1 MSLEIITAVAE
12 LLGAIAVVSSLVY
25 LGLQTR
31 KSAVEDRARTI
42 HDISAS
48 FSDWQITIGTDP
60 DASRLWAVGI
70 GNFENLNEI
79 ERVQFLMIFGGV
91 NRILEDAFLQ
101 YKAGRMDEHIWKSY
115 ISTMV
120 FIGDTPGVREYF
132 ETRGHQHTK
141 DFIDMASDLK
151 VEAP

>member
-1 MSLEIITAVAE
+1 MLFT
-12 LLGAIAVVSSLVY
+12 
-25 LGLQTR
+25 LGLDQPDSLRLSHPYKTR
-31 KSAVEDRARTI
+31 Q
-42 HDISAS
+42 ISHIS
-48 FSDWQITIGTDP
+48 ISLGQSQFSDWQITIGTDP

-79 ERVQFLMIFGGV
+79 ERVQFMMIFGGV

>member
-1 MSLEIITAVAE
+1 M
-12 LLGAIAVVSSLVY
+12 
-25 LGLQTR
+25 
-31 KSAVEDRARTI
+31 
-42 HDISAS
+42 
-48 FSDWQITIGTDP
+48 
-60 DASRLWAVGI
+60 
-70 GNFENLNEI
+70 
-79 ERVQFLMIFGGV
+79 QFMMIFGGV

-120 FIGDTPGVREYF
+120 FIGDAPGVREYF